1 MKRLLLPF
9 PPSVNTYWRHLS
21 KGPLA
26 GRTLLSEDGRKYRKA
41 VEQAVVLQRAGSVGE
56 ARLRID
62 IECRMPDRRRRD
74 VDNVPKA
81 VLDALTHA
89 GFWSDDSQIDD
100 MRVWRSELMEGIVV
114 VSVEVL
120 PAVQPSLL
128 EAA

>member
-1 MKRLLLPF
+1 
-9 PPSVNTYWRHLS
+9 
-21 KGPLA
+21 
-26 GRTLLSEDGRKYRKA
+26 
-41 VEQAVVLQRAGSVGE
+41 VLQRAGSVGE